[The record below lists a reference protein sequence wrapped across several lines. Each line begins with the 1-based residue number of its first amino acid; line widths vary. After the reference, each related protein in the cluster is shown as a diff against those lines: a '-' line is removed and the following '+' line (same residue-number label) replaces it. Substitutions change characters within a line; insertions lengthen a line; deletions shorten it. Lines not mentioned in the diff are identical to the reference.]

1 MRTVGKARRKIYNG
15 LVGSGIR
22 GADGKKQHRAVIR
35 NAGRNHALS
44 KQVCDIIAGTQDVG
58 NDQLKR
64 KGRCDL
70 GDRLGDVNRGVIG
83 LGEQQRDDNCPGVA
97 GLGQSAYGC
106 TKVWLR
112 QIKVR
117 RHRGDVRQL
126 CNGCHEPLDVVAALG
141 MPAAVGK
148 SD

>member
-1 MRTVGKARRKIYNG
+1 MPTLGKARCKINNG

-22 GADGKKQHRAVIR
+22 GANGKKQHGALIS
-35 NAGRNHALS
+35 NAGCNHALS

-64 KGRCDL
+64 KGRCDIA
-70 GDRLGDVNRGVIG
+70 DCLGDVNRGVIG

-117 RHRGDVRQL
+117 RHSGDVRQL
-126 CNGCHEPLDVVAALG
+126 GNGCHKPLDVVAAIG

>member
-1 MRTVGKARRKIYNG
+1 MPTVGNARRKINNG

-22 GADGKKQHRAVIR
+22 GADGKKQHGAVIS

-44 KQVCDIIAGTQDVG
+44 KQICDITAGTQDVG

-64 KGRCDL
+64 KGRCDIA
-70 GDRLGDVNRGVIG
+70 DRLGDVNRGVIG
-83 LGEQQRDDNCPGVA
+83 LGEQQRNDNCPGVA
-97 GLGQSAYGC
+97 GLGQSAYGS

-112 QIKVR
+112 QIEVR
-117 RHRGDVRQL
+117 RHGSDIRLLG
-126 CNGCHEPLDVVAALG
+126 NGCHEPHDVVAALG

-148 SD
+148 PD

>member
-1 MRTVGKARRKIYNG
+1 MPTLGKARRKINNG

-22 GADGKKQHRAVIR
+22 GADGKKQHRAVIS
-35 NAGRNHALS
+35 NAGCNHALS
-44 KQVCDIIAGTQDVG
+44 EQVCDIIAGTQDVG

-64 KGRCDL
+64 KGRCDIA
-70 GDRLGDVNRGVIG
+70 DRLGDVNRGVIG
-83 LGEQQRDDNCPGVA
+83 LSEQQRNHNCPGVA
-97 GLGQSAYGC
+97 GLGQSAYSS

-117 RHRGDVRQL
+117 RHRGDIRL
-126 CNGCHEPLDVVAALG
+126 LGNGCHQPLDVVAALG

-148 SD
+148 PD